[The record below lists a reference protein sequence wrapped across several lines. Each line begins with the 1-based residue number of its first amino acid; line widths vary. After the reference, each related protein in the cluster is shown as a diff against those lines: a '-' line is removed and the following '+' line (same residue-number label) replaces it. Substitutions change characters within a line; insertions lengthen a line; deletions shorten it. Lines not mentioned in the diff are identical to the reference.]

1 MYLKKTA
8 TTVTGKDT
16 SNAEG
21 GMSRK
26 PSELKAGTYPSETQD
41 NNFVT
46 NGKANSY
53 ISESF
58 FLWGDTENWDQT
70 KDFGLIPYRDLTI
83 TKYGEGD
90 PKETLEGASF
100 ALYGPFDNEEEAR
113 AFDTAKADESSGKFV
128 GRQTTGEDGTLKFEG
143 LYYYLYY
150 VIVEESTPDD
160 YMTYGAV
167 ASSNIRP
174 MSRD

>member
-1 MYLKKTA
+1 
-8 TTVTGKDT
+8 
-16 SNAEG
+16 
-21 GMSRK
+21 
-26 PSELKAGTYPSETQD
+26 
-41 NNFVT
+41 
-46 NGKANSY
+46 
-53 ISESF
+53 
-58 FLWGDTENWDQT
+58 
-70 KDFGLIPYRDLTI
+70 
-83 TKYGEGD
+83 
-90 PKETLEGASF
+90 
-100 ALYGPFDNEEEAR
+100 
-113 AFDTAKADESSGKFV
+113 V